1 MHIFHS
7 YTHKIGPRSKT
18 RPQERA
24 SSPAE
29 ETPRSVRPPKRT
41 PLPRSQIEYDP
52 NGDPDEDGRNLDDK
66 EYLYRLVTAEKE
78 LLRDVVKGE
87 PFFVSSQRNDQHV
100 RPSWK
105 IYNDSRRDPYNKHT
119 EIRVHT
125 VVQRGL
131 RYRSINKVGQN
142 LVSATL
148 NEARVFTE
156 HDRAMYKM
164 VIIQML
170 DNLNFISARYAHK
183 RIKLQNPTKE
193 LKQKILNYYH

>member
-1 MHIFHS
+1 M
-7 YTHKIGPRSKT
+7 
-18 RPQERA
+18 
-24 SSPAE
+24 
-29 ETPRSVRPPKRT
+29 
-41 PLPRSQIEYDP
+41 
-52 NGDPDEDGRNLDDK
+52 
-66 EYLYRLVTAEKE
+66 
-78 LLRDVVKGE
+78 VKGE
-87 PFFVSSQRNDQHV
+87 PFSVVSQRNDQHV
-100 RPSWK
+100 RPSWR
-105 IYNDSRRDPYNKHT
+105 IFNDSTRDPYNKHT

-125 VVQRGL
+125 EVQRGL

-193 LKQKILNYYH
+193 LKQKVLNYYH